1 MSTEIPL
8 LVGAGSVPERR
19 MREAAGAL
27 AKLWALPLKTHATGA
42 SPASV
47 LTDPSHGLIRLSGD
61 PARQTVDGGHWLEAL
76 ADWRQPLLLLVP
88 GDADGSVG
96 GQAAAYAALCDQL
109 GAPLQGL
116 IQIQG
121 AWNPEQRRRDG
132 LAWCGWIPALDDPAH
147 AFELDR
153 LHLCLQRSGVT
164 QALNTQAREE
174 ATARG

>member
-19 MREAAGAL
+19 MREAAEAL

-47 LTDPSHGLIRLSGD
+47 LTDPTHGLTRLSGD
-61 PARQTVDGGHWLEAL
+61 PARQRIDGGHWLEAL

-88 GDADGSVG
+88 GDADGSVS

-132 LAWCGWIPALDDPAH
+132 LSWCGWIPALDDPAH

-153 LHLCLQRSGVT
+153 LHLSLQRSGDAK
-164 QALNTQAREE
+164 ALKTLAREG
-174 ATARG
+174 ATALG